1 MHEDPADGPLRFR
14 EHADLRILDPR
25 LRELSAEQPP
35 ARELEEEAAVDA
47 HGLAHS
53 SSCAGTSEAE
63 QCTYIRLTGRR
74 GFVNMRPPGMK
85 NPPGGAGLFSL

>member
-35 ARELEEEAAVDA
+35 PRALEEETAVDA
-47 HGLAHS
+47 HGLRDH
-53 SSCAGTSEAE
+53 C
-63 QCTYIRLTGRR
+63 LTR
-74 GFVNMRPPGMK
+74 NK
-85 NPPGGAGLFSL
+85 NPPGGRVPHQS